1 MIKKLLTAI
10 LFSAIS
16 MYGFAQ
22 CTPDVTIT
30 QPGVYPDSATGLA
43 PGLVG
48 VAYSQVMQIRT
59 FYDSLVVIPPGTN
72 STNFRLDYIEITGIT
87 GFPVGITYACN
98 PATCEF
104 QELSNGCV
112 LMSGTPTTA
121 GTYPLTVN
129 LIAYGTLTQL
139 GNLSFNQPFVVDY
152 YFINIGT
159 TGIAEILP
167 NDKFA
172 VLQNNPN
179 PFNDKSS
186 IYFNSVKTDDVSF
199 RVFNMLGAEIFSN
212 TIKAKKGTNTIVVD
226 ADKFLPGIYFYTLN
240 NGVHTITKR
249 MVVSKDK

>member
-1 MIKKLLTAI
+1 MIKKLLTTI

-22 CTPDVTIT
+22 CTPDITIT

-48 VAYSQVMQIRT
+48 VAYSQVMQVRT
-59 FYDSLVVIPPGTN
+59 FYDSLATIGTVT
-72 STNFRLDYIEITGIT
+72 TNFRLDYIEVVSIT
-87 GFPVGITYACN
+87 GFPPGISYACN
-98 PATCEF
+98 PANCQY
-104 QELSNGCV
+104 QELTNGCL

-121 GTYPLTVN
+121 GSYPLLVD
-129 LIAYGTLTQL
+129 LVAYGNLTQL
-139 GNLSFNQPFVVDY
+139 GNLAISQPFVVDY
-152 YFINIGT
+152 YVINIGT

-179 PFNDKSS
+179 PFDDKSS
-186 IYFNSVKTDDVSF
+186 IYFNSTKADDISLK
-199 RVFNMLGAEIFSN
+199 VFNMLGAEVFN
-212 TIKAKKGTNTIVVD
+212 KTIKAKKGTNTIVLD
-226 ADKFLPGIYFYTLN
+226 ADKFLSGVYFYTLN
-240 NGVHTITKR
+240 NGVNTITKR